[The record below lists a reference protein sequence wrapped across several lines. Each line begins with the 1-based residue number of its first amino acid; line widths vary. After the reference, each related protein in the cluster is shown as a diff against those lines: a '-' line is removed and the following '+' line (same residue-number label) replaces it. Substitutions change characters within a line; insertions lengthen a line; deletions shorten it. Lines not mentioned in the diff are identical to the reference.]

1 MKKVLSV
8 ILAIMMIATVVPMAF
23 AAEECEHVFNEE
35 TLVRPTIKSEG
46 TFVCSACGESVA
58 VKLADYSNFNPAYS
72 IITAAETS
80 IYSSEEASYEIMSK
94 LDRWF
99 SEIVDYMEKSGIDS
113 LFQMTE
119 YEQEHVDAL
128 TEILNKDVLPLE
140 EVVFYGIEIGYAV
153 TLVTHYEAYYGEE
166 IYEIPSDASYIAFEN
181 LGSEFGAIQ
190 QKVLEDPTSVTQEEY
205 DAVAEKAIAFFT
217 NIISCAEGKHIYENA
232 TDNGDGT
239 HSADCTFC
247 DAEGITEAH
256 TWGEYTENADGTKT
270 ANCISCE
277 ATDTIVPEN
286 PDDDED
292 IDTPETPDNDENT
305 EEEIPF
311 DELSLYEKL
320 VDIIK
325 NFIELLRKFLESIF
339 A

>member
-8 ILAIMMIATVVPMAF
+8 ILAIMMIATAMPMAF
-23 AAEECEHVFNEE
+23 AAEECEHVFDEK

-72 IITAAETS
+72 KITAAETS

-140 EVVFYGIEIGYAV
+140 EVVFYGIEIGYAA
-153 TLVTHYEAYYGEE
+153 TLVSHYEAYYGEE
-166 IYEIPSDASYIAFEN
+166 IYEIPSEASYIALEN

-239 HSADCTFC
+239 HSTDCTFC
-247 DAEGITEAH
+247 VATDVTDIH
-256 TWGEYTENADGTKT
+256 TFGEYTENGDGIKT
-270 ANCISCE
+270 AKCISCD
-277 ATDTIVPEN
+277 ATDTVVTEP
-286 PDDDED
+286 PDED
-292 IDTPETPDNDENT
+292 ANGE

-311 DELSLYEKL
+311 DDLSFYERL
-320 VDIIK
+320 VSLFKD
-325 NFIELLRKFLESIF
+325 FFELLEKFFKSFF